1 MNYYVVFY
9 VSRNKDNREVENF
22 KERKRA
28 FLVKEDYDTNK
39 LKERFNEFVNE
50 GLPGEMSRLY
60 VSVNK
65 RDSVKVHQALM
76 HWLFDHPEYDL
87 SKLEPKLAGL
97 AAEPHCAAEKKW
109 LFDFDNPSQE
119 AVNEFQYDIKQIDPT
134 VNVEVYRTVHGFAV
148 IVDHGF
154 DARTLIEKWA
164 PEDKED
170 KSQKKSDMLK
180 RDDMLLKSWAVKE

>member
-28 FLVKEDYDTNK
+28 FLVKEDYDPDK

-65 RDSVKVHQALM
+65 RDANKVHTSLM
-76 HWLFDHPEYDL
+76 HWLFDHADADL
-87 SKLEPKLAGL
+87 SKLESKLAGL
-97 AAEPHCAAEKKW
+97 AAEPHCSAEKQW
-109 LFDFDNPSQE
+109 LLDVDTDDSD
-119 AVNEFQYDIKQIDPT
+119 VLYRVLNEVDLRDKDHSMDKS
-134 VNVEVYRTVHGFAV
+134 VYKTVHGFAV
-148 IVDHGF
+148 VVSHGF
-154 DARTLIEKWA
+154 DTRGFEEMFAGFV
-164 PEDKED
+164 
-170 KSQKKSDMLK
+170 SVKK
-180 RDDMLLKSWAVKE
+180 DDMLLKSWAVKE